1 MKERADQMN
10 NLQTQIGPIYVIYK
24 SQKKIESLL
33 ESIIK
38 KIPNYDFE
46 SFDGSSHKL
55 WCVDDISY
63 HLELIEAF
71 KSIDFF
77 YIADGHHRI
86 GAMEYLSKLDN
97 LNIDK
102 FMISAFPNT
111 QSKIFDYNRVIRDL
125 NGYSEEKFIKLL
137 SENFDVN
144 LVNNPFKPEKN
155 KF

>member
-10 NLQTQIGPIYVIYK
+10 NLQAQIGPIYVIYK

-46 SFDGSSHKL
+46 SFDGSNHKL
-55 WCVDDISY
+55 WCVDDINY

-77 YIADGHHRI
+77 YSRLNARFYELLFHH
-86 GAMEYLSKLDN
+86 
-97 LNIDK
+97 
-102 FMISAFPNT
+102 
-111 QSKIFDYNRVIRDL
+111 
-125 NGYSEEKFIKLL
+125 
-137 SENFDVN
+137 
-144 LVNNPFKPEKN
+144 
-155 KF
+155 